1 MLRADARIKEDCDRQ
16 PVNLMT
22 IPTSR
27 SLAVVA
33 LCTGLAVHAF
43 GAATVIPS
51 AFASA
56 EGNSSSSS
64 LFQTNPASI
73 QAYYS
78 EAFLTAAGITPGTM
92 LTGIAYRR
100 NSGGTVGPAGDT
112 TIADYNIFMS
122 QSFATPAQMTT
133 TFANNVVGAQ
143 TQVHSGSVTFAANS
157 FPGGGTPNAFGQ
169 VINFKQNYSYTGGS
183 LLIEIRRS
191 ARTGNTTSFNTDVD
205 STAATQAGARWLF
218 NTTTNAATTGT
229 MVNGGQIFQ
238 LQTQAVPEPATMFA
252 SATMFAFGAGAL
264 ALLRRRRR
272 AA

>member
-1 MLRADARIKEDCDRQ
+1 
-16 PVNLMT
+16 
-22 IPTSR
+22 
-27 SLAVVA
+27 
-33 LCTGLAVHAF
+33 
-43 GAATVIPS
+43 
-51 AFASA
+51 
-56 EGNSSSSS
+56 
-64 LFQTNPASI
+64 
-73 QAYYS
+73 
-78 EAFLTAAGITPGTM
+78 M

-252 SATMFAFGAGAL
+252 FGAGAL